1 LLPDAAVNP
10 GGSGMPED
18 LGFETGGELRSM
30 THCGGGG
37 GGDAIS
43 AFFVSWILN
52 RDVDKSI
59 RCWTFADGSP
69 GRGCVASRFGAGP
82 LASRAP

>member
-1 LLPDAAVNP
+1 
-10 GGSGMPED
+10 MPED

-43 AFFVSWILN
+43 DFFVS
-52 RDVDKSI
+52 
-59 RCWTFADGSP
+59 
-69 GRGCVASRFGAGP
+69 
-82 LASRAP
+82 